1 MAFRAAIVGGSGY
14 TGAELLR
21 LLAAHSEIEV
31 VHVTADSNAGV
42 RVADLYPS
50 LVAAYPD
57 LVFHPF
63 EPADLDGVDVAFLA
77 LPHGQSQRHA
87 GALVDRVSHLVDI
100 GADFR
105 LPAAAYEQ
113 WYGEPH
119 SAPDLIDRF
128 VFGLPE
134 LFRKDITGS
143 AHVANPGCYPTAAS
157 LALAP
162 LLAAGL
168 VEPRGLIVDAAS
180 GVSGRGRG
188 LSAPSLYSEANEN
201 VSAYGLL
208 THRHTAEMELA
219 LGRLSPTGE
228 ASVLFTPH
236 LVPMTRG
243 ILATCYA
250 RPTAEAAALGSDG
263 LLAHYRDFYAGEPF
277 VAVLDQPP
285 ATKATAGGN
294 AVHVTVRYD
303 GRTDTVLAI
312 SAEDNLVKGAS
323 GQALQNANLL
333 LGLPETLGLPV
344 VGLVP

>member
-1 MAFRAAIVGGSGY
+1 MAYRAAIVGGSGY

-21 LLAAHSEIEV
+21 LLAAHPEIEV
-31 VHVTADSNAGV
+31 VHVTADSNAGA
-42 RVADLYPS
+42 RVTDLYPS

-57 LVFHPF
+57 LAFHPF
-63 EPADLDGVDVAFLA
+63 EPADLDGLDLAFLA
-77 LPHGQSQRHA
+77 LPHGQSQRQA
-87 GALVDRVSHLVDI
+87 GALLDRVAHLVDI

-105 LPAAAYEQ
+105 LPADAYEQ
-113 WYGEPH
+113 WYGESH
-119 SAPDLIDRF
+119 AAPELIDRF

-134 LFRKDITGS
+134 LFRSDIAAH
-143 AHVANPGCYPTAAS
+143 AHVANPGCYPTAAA

-168 VEPRGLIVDAAS
+168 VEPAGLIVDAAS

-188 LSAPSLYSEANEN
+188 LSAASLYSEANEN

-208 THRHTAEMELA
+208 AHRHTAEMELA
-219 LGRLSPTGE
+219 LGRLSPTG
-228 ASVLFTPH
+228 AAQVLFTPH

-250 RPTAEAAALGSDG
+250 RPTAEAAALGTDG

-285 ATKATAGGN
+285 ATKATTGGN
-294 AVHVTVRYD
+294 AVHVTVRFD
-303 GRTDTVLAI
+303 GRTNTVLAI
-312 SAEDNLVKGAS
+312 AAEDNLVKGAS

-333 LGLPETLGLPV
+333 LGLPETLALPT